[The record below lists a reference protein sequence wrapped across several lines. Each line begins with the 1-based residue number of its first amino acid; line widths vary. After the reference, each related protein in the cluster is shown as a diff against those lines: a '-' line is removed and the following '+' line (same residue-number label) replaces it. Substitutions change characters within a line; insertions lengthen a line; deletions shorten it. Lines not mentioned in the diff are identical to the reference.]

1 MDNYD
6 EQLTIEKSY
15 LNKIVQ
21 VIENQIDTETAK
33 RDIKKDALIAARL
46 EMYETTT
53 HSSNDFDKLSE
64 AVQVLR
70 LLDVQTKD
78 YEATEARLQKYN
90 KMLKAPYFARLDFI
104 EDDYGL
110 ESIYIG
116 IGNLSND
123 RTHQIYI
130 CDWRAPISSV
140 FYRYGLGKASY
151 LAPGGTISVDIKLK
165 RQYVIKNSEIQ
176 YFFDSSFTIMDDML
190 KQALSQ
196 NSSAKMKNIVETIQ
210 MEQDIIIR
218 DIENDVLIV
227 QGVAGSGKTSVALH
241 RVAFLMYHGV
251 TAGLNTNNIV
261 LITPNNLFGKYIDNV
276 LPELGEK
283 NIQTTT
289 LEDMFDN
296 NFEESIISRNSLI
309 EEIIST
315 ADIDRKNLLKSC
327 IEFKMSKDFII
338 ILDRFLKYYE
348 HRMIEFSDIFYN
360 GECIANRYLLKE
372 DLIKYNDISMPLEK
386 RLAIIESRIMSKIH
400 DLRKIRLVK
409 LEKFISNYP
418 AHRYEIKQ
426 YARLLSL
433 KQSVSLKR
441 VIDKFTK
448 IDVMKMYKILIKDKS
463 LFYRLARGLS
473 IPKNIEQILDYTHD
487 NLQRQQ
493 ISYEDGMVLLCLK
506 LKLSGCDL
514 YRDIK
519 QVVVDEAQDY
529 YPLQF
534 EILKKSYTHAKYTI
548 MGDINQ
554 SIEKEADLSIYDDIK
569 LILNKKRCSTV
580 FMKKS
585 FRCSYEINKFSTHFA
600 NESIEIESFDR
611 HEGVPKV
618 IEASDEAQLEA
629 EIIKEVVD
637 CQKAGF
643 ESIAIIC
650 KSMSDSKKLFENIG
664 AIVGASLLNNNS
676 ANTVT
681 GVAILPV
688 YMAKGLEFDA
698 VIIYQTNDDN
708 YNDDDDKKLLYI
720 ASTRAL
726 HRLSLY
732 YTGEVSRLIQI
743 PNTEGTI

>member
-1 MDNYD
+1 AI
-6 EQLTIEKSY
+6 QFLSP
-15 LNKIVQ
+15 
-21 VIENQIDTETAK
+21 
-33 RDIKKDALIAARL
+33 L
-46 EMYETTT
+46 E
-53 HSSNDFDKLSE
+53 
-64 AVQVLR
+64 
-70 LLDVQTKD
+70 VQTND
-78 YEATEARLQKYN
+78 YEAIEARIQKYT
-90 KMLKAPYFARLDFI
+90 KMLKTPYFARIDFTEEGYDI
-104 EDDYGL
+104 

-123 RTHQIYI
+123 KTRQIYI
-130 CDWRAPISSV
+130 CDWRAPISSI
-140 FYRYGLGKASY
+140 FYRYGLGKVSY
-151 LAPGGTISVDIKLK
+151 KAPYGTITGDITLK
-165 RQYVIKNSEIQ
+165 RQYEIKNSEMQ
-176 YFFDSSFTIMDDML
+176 YFFESSFTIMDDML

-196 NSSAKMKNIVETIQ
+196 NSSTKMKNIVETIQ

-218 DIENDVLIV
+218 DIENDLLIV

-283 NIQTTT
+283 NIQTIT

-296 NFEESIISRNSLI
+296 YFDETIISRNSLI

-315 ADIDRKNLLKSC
+315 SDLEKRSLLKAC
-327 IEFKMSKDFII
+327 IEFKLSKDFII
-338 ILDRFLKYYE
+338 ILERFLKYYE

-372 DLIKYNDISMPLEK
+372 ELIKYNDIAMPLEK

-400 DLRKIRLVK
+400 ELRKIRLGK
-409 LEKFISNYP
+409 LEKFMSNYP

-433 KQSVSLKR
+433 KQSASLKR

-448 IDVMKMYKILIKDKS
+448 IDTVKMYKILIKNKS
-463 LFYRLARGLS
+463 LFYRIAKGLTL
-473 IPKNIEQILDYTHD
+473 PKNIEQILDYTHD
-487 NLQRQQ
+487 NLQGRQ

-506 LKLSGCDL
+506 LKLSGGNL
-514 YRDIK
+514 YKDIK

-529 YPLQF
+529 YPLQY
-534 EILKKSYTHAKYTI
+534 EILKKTYSNTKYTI

-554 SIEKEADLSIYDDIK
+554 SIEKDTDLSIYDDIK
-569 LILNKKRCSTV
+569 LILDKKRCSTV

-585 FRCSYEINKFSTHFA
+585 FRCSYEINSFSTHFA

-611 HEGVPKV
+611 HEDVPKAIGAV
-618 IEASDEAQLEA
+618 NEAQMEA
-629 EIIKEVVD
+629 EIIKEVTD
-637 CQKAGF
+637 CEKSGY
-643 ESIAIIC
+643 ESIAIVC
-650 KSMSDSKKLFENIG
+650 KSMGASQKLFNNIG
-664 AIVGASLLNNNS
+664 SAIGASLINTNS
-676 ANTVT
+676 VKTVT
-681 GVAILPV
+681 GVVILPI

-708 YNDDDDKKLLYI
+708 YNNADDKKLLYI
-720 ASTRAL
+720 ACTRAL
-726 HRLSLY
+726 HKLSLF
-732 YTGEVSRLIQI
+732 YTGEVSRLVPKPI
-743 PNTEGTI
+743 